1 MWINGCVRAVA
12 SIADHRAPGV
22 RADPDIERK
31 SRGLAGSCFGEYC
44 VIIRTGIARVMEN
57 CTYVRLAKNV
67 AKICGTIG
75 GVHGDEDETVFGTGE
90 LQQNPLCTTC
100 CPYAYAVAR
109 AQPKA
114 VESARCLVHLG
125 EQLAVGPANGIRL
138 RYKRNAVW
146 KPTSRQCKG
155 LVNGVA
161 AERNFRA
168 FAIAKHGLFQKVNE
182 SEILVL
188 PLAVVNS

>member
-1 MWINGCVRAVA
+1 MVGETNPFRMTSSAGCVLNICDSIWVNGCVRAVA
-12 SIADHRAPGV
+12 SMGDHRVPGI

-44 VIIRTGIARVMEN
+44 GITRTGIARVMEK

-90 LQQNPLCTTC
+90 LQQNPLCKTC
-100 CPYAYAVAR
+100 CQMAYGVPR

-114 VESARCLVHLG
+114 FESALDFVPLG
-125 EQLAVGPANGIRL
+125 EQPAIGPANGIWPL
-138 RYKRNAVW
+138 YKRNGVRNPA
-146 KPTSRQCKG
+146 SRQ
-155 LVNGVA
+155 
-161 AERNFRA
+161 
-168 FAIAKHGLFQKVNE
+168 
-182 SEILVL
+182 
-188 PLAVVNS
+188 